1 MNEKMDEVKIEEV
14 LYKLKELQEWLTKLS
29 LSFKDEVED
38 IRYEIEKV
46 RAEIAG
52 WKK

>member
-1 MNEKMDEVKIEEV
+1 MNEKMSEVKIEEV
-14 LYKLKELQEWLTKLS
+14 SYKLKELQKWLTKLS
-29 LSFKDEVED
+29 LSFKEEVEG